1 MATPVRWWTAAGGFD
16 RDAGWPVDGAAVV
29 GVAGQA
35 GREAARAAIRA
46 ALQAALAQ
54 ACGVAA
60 DAVVLHAPPGGGEA
74 PSAVVGGTRRAAAAI
89 SHDGDLSLAAFRFD
103 GPVGIDA
110 MQVVPV
116 PDWQAVA
123 RDYLGPAT
131 AAVLAALPD
140 GERDAAFARAWSERE
155 ARLKC
160 LGWPL
165 REWDAGDEAALQAC
179 TCVPLAVPAGYVAT
193 LALT

>member
-1 MATPVRWWTAAGGFD
+1 MAPPVRWWTVDGGFAPD
-16 RDAGWPVDGAAVV
+16 TDWSAGQIAVV

-46 ALQAALAQ
+46 ALHAAIVQ

-60 DAVVLHAPPGGGEA
+60 QAVVLHAPPGSGEA
-74 PSAVVGGTRRAAAAI
+74 PYALVGGTHRAAAAI
-89 SHDGDLSLAAFRFD
+89 SHDGGLSLAAFRFD
-103 GPVGIDA
+103 GRVGIDV

-116 PDWQAVA
+116 PDWRAVA
-123 RDYLGPAT
+123 RDYLGPVVAE
-131 AAVLAALPD
+131 ALAALTD
-140 GERDAAFARAWSERE
+140 GERDAAFARAWSEHE

-165 REWDAGDEAALQAC
+165 REWIDGDEAALQAC
-179 TCVPLAVPAGYVAT
+179 TCVPLSVPAGYVAT
-193 LALT
+193 LAFG

>member
-1 MATPVRWWTAAGGFD
+1 MAAPVRWWTAAGGFD
-16 RDAGWPVDGAAVV
+16 GDAGWPMDGAAVV

-35 GREAARAAIRA
+35 GRVAARAAIRA

-54 ACGVAA
+54 ACGVAP
-60 DAVVLHAPPGGGEA
+60 DAVVLHAPPGSGEA
-74 PSAVVGGTRRAAAAI
+74 PYAIVGGTRRAAAAI
-89 SHDGDLSLAAFRFD
+89 SHDGELSLAAFRFD

-123 RDYLGPAT
+123 RDYLGPAA
-131 AAVLAALPD
+131 AAVLAAVPEGD
-140 GERDAAFARAWSERE
+140 RDAAFARAWSERE

-165 REWDAGDEAALQAC
+165 REWDAGDDAALQAC
-179 TCVPLAVPAGYVAT
+179 TCLPLAVPAGYVAT
-193 LALT
+193 LALP